1 MKYLSHNTTAHRKF
15 SHLLF
20 LILSVF
26 SVLAQIPEKPY
37 PPKLYNNFS
46 KEFPNFLSP
55 DEANLIEQKLEKF
68 SRETSNQ
75 IAVVVVDDFGG
86 YTAAEFATL
95 LGEKW
100 GVGKKDKDNGIVVLI
115 KPTGKAGERE
125 LFIAVGLGLEGAI
138 PDLATK
144 KIRENIMQPLFA
156 EGRFYEG
163 LDKGLNALMKLARG
177 EISEKDLPNNE
188 GDVSGWI
195 IFIVIILLI
204 FVFFRKPS
212 YVVYTSGRRYR
223 GGGYWGGSNWSGGS
237 GGSYSSGGG
246 WSGFGGGSFGGGG
259 SGGKW

>member
-1 MKYLSHNTTAHRKF
+1 MKKRWGGLSYAPAFRVI
-15 SHLLF
+15 LLMLISF
-20 LILSVF
+20 LAG
-26 SVLAQIPEKPY
+26 AQIPEPPD

-46 KEFPNFLSP
+46 KEYPNFLS
-55 DEANLIEQKLEKF
+55 DDQARVIEEKLEKF

-86 YTAAEFATL
+86 YTAAEFATM

-115 KPTGKAGERE
+115 KPSGKVGERE
-125 LFIAVGLGLEGAI
+125 LFIAVGLGLEGSI

-156 EGRFYEG
+156 EGKFYEG
-163 LDKGLNALMKLARG
+163 LDQGLEALMQLAKG
-177 EISEKDLPNNE
+177 EINEKDLPGGRLDNK
-188 GDVSGWI
+188 GI
-195 IFIVIILLI
+195 LIVIVILI
-204 FVFFRKPS
+204 FLSWLFRENNA
-212 YVVYTSGRRYR
+212 VVIGGLPRGGRYWRVPHYGGHFSGR
-223 GGGYWGGSNWSGGS
+223 G
-237 GGSYSSGGG
+237 GGG

>member
-1 MKYLSHNTTAHRKF
+1 MKKRLGDLSYTSAFRVI
-15 SHLLF
+15 LLVLISF
-20 LILSVF
+20 LAG
-26 SVLAQIPEKPY
+26 AQIPEKPH

-46 KEFPNFLSP
+46 KEYPNFLS
-55 DEANLIEQKLEKF
+55 DDQARVIEEKLEKF

-156 EGRFYEG
+156 EGKFYEG
-163 LDKGLNALMKLARG
+163 LDQGLEALMQLAKG
-177 EISEKDLPNNE
+177 EINEKDLPDGHSDN
-188 GDVSGWI
+188 DSILLIV
-195 IFIVIILLI
+195 IVIILFLSWL
-204 FVFFRKPS
+204 FRKNDA
-212 YVVYTSGRRYR
+212 VVIGGLPRGGRYWRGPHYGGFGGHFSGR
-223 GGGYWGGSNWSGGS
+223 G
-237 GGSYSSGGG
+237 GGG
-246 WSGFGGGSFGGGG
+246 WSGFSGGSFGGGG
-259 SGGKW
+259 SGGRW